1 MQKKLQVFVSS
12 TYVDLVEERQA
23 AVSAILKAGHIP
35 AGMELFTA
43 GDKSQLQT
51 IKNWIDQCDV
61 FMLILAG
68 RYGSVEPESGLSYTE
83 IEYNYA
89 LEKHKPLFAVVIQ
102 EDALEKKT
110 KTDGRSALELE
121 NPKLL
126 GEFRKKVLSN
136 ISSFF
141 SDAKDIKLCIHE
153 SLSDISGNNDLSGW
167 VRASDIPDV
176 DALRAENSKL
186 LKEKIKLESKLRGA
200 SSGSHQVFEILEAV
214 LSQQIVL
221 IPKNTYSNQEED
233 LERPLLMLLDAY
245 KTELTSGISN
255 HVGSSSFN
263 TFMYHKY
270 IPRLMIH
277 GLIEEKNI
285 VGTRFQR
292 RALNKKGLELV
303 AYRESKPI
311 ASED

>member
-61 FMLILAG
+61 FMLILGG

-89 LEKHKPLFAVVIQ
+89 LENKKPLFAVVIK
-102 EDALEKKT
+102 EDALEAKIKK
-110 KTDGRSALELE
+110 DGSFALELDY
-121 NPKLL
+121 PQLL
-126 GEFRKKVLSN
+126 KEFRKKVLSN

-141 SDAKDIKLCIHE
+141 SDAKDIKLCVHE
-153 SLSDISGNNDLSGW
+153 SISDISTSKDLGGW

-176 DALRAENSKL
+176 DAIRSENSEL
-186 LKEKIKLESKLRGA
+186 LREKIKLESKIK
-200 SSGSHQVFEILEAV
+200 SSPSDSHQSFEALESV
-214 LSQQIVL
+214 LSKQLLL
-221 IPKNTYSNQEED
+221 IPKDTFSDQKAETEIS
-233 LERPLLMLLDAY
+233 LLRFTDAY
-245 KTELTSGISN
+245 KTELASGFSN
-255 HVGSSSFN
+255 YPSSSSLSMFIYN
-263 TFMYHKY
+263 KF

-285 VGTRFQR
+285 VGTRSQR
-292 RALNKKGLELV
+292 RSLNKKGLEFI
-303 AYRESKPI
+303 AYLENKAV
-311 ASED
+311 ASEI